1 MCYRQPAVC
10 GGCEQ
15 AGEILST
22 LALAVKHT
30 QFALSF
36 TVS

>member
-1 MCYRQPAVC
+1 MVVC

-15 AGEILST
+15 TGEIPST
-22 LALAVKHT
+22 LALVVKHT

-36 TVS
+36 TVN